1 MYRALYRKYRP
12 ARFADV
18 VGQEHVVTTLREQVA
33 SGKVSHAYLFTGP
46 RGTGKTSCA
55 KILATAA
62 NCGNPVDGDACLSCP
77 ACERALAGDNFD
89 ITEIDAASNNGV
101 ENIRSL
107 REQVNYAPAGFKY
120 RVFIIDEVH
129 MLSTGA
135 FNALLKT
142 LEEPPQSV
150 IFILATTEVQRLPA
164 TIISRCQRFDFKRI
178 EPGLIA
184 KRLLYVAEQEGLT
197 LTEGAASLIAAL
209 SDGGMRDAL
218 STLDLCASEPEITEK
233 TVEEVTGTA
242 ENERLERLA
251 GYLAE
256 GDTAA
261 AFALSDEL
269 YRGAADLQYITGQM
283 VSLYRDLMVILS
295 VPDARGLVRCGD
307 ERYERLKGLA
317 ARHTV
322 ERVIMSLRRF
332 SDALDRMN
340 SQNRRAEFEMALLD
354 VANPAVAPLPENI
367 LSRLSAL
374 ERGRGRGYA
383 GAEPGGSPAS
393 GGSSPNGGPP
403 SNGGSSVTEVTSA
416 SGGSSV
422 SGFSPAN
429 GGSPFSGEP
438 SASGK
443 SLASGNS
450 SANEGLPSNA
460 GLPANGGSPSNG
472 SSSESDGSGTA
483 PEAGAAAGTG
493 EPVSAGNGSA
503 GENASA
509 GSASP
514 ARGATAGAARGAVPS
529 PEECVPVENWDGVVK
544 ELSEKSP
551 LLATFLKGSS
561 AYIGGEYLL
570 IDCEQPD
577 FFGLIRQPAQRSALR
592 AAAEKVLGKRYNLG
606 PYKKQKPEPEADGL
620 DEIERRL
627 REFDVKG
634 E

>member
-62 NCGNPVDGDACLSCP
+62 NCENPVDGDACLSCP

-317 ARHTV
+317 ARHIV

-374 ERGRGRGYA
+374 ERGRGRDYA
-383 GAEPGGSPAS
+383 GAESGGSPAS
-393 GGSSPNGGPP
+393 GGPSPNDGPP
-403 SNGGSSVTEVTSA
+403 PNGGSSVTEVTSA
-416 SGGSSV
+416 SGV
-422 SGFSPAN
+422 SPAS
-429 GGSPFSGEP
+429 GGSPFSGES

-443 SLASGNS
+443 SFANGNS
-450 SANEGLPSNA
+450 SANEGLS
-460 GLPANGGSPSNG
+460 ANGGSLLNG
-472 SSSESDGSGTA
+472 NSSESDGSGTA
-483 PEAGAAAGTG
+483 PEVGAAAGTG
-493 EPVSAGNGSA
+493 EPVSAGNGSV
-503 GENASA
+503 GENAFA
-509 GSASP
+509 GAASP
-514 ARGATAGAARGAVPS
+514 ARGAPAGAARGAVPS

-606 PYKKQKPEPEADGL
+606 PYKRQKPEPEADGL